1 MESGERMSQGLH
13 LLCRLGALVPLGCLE
28 RWFADSLL
36 FHPSPE
42 GLPSFLVCP
51 REIFPMEVC
60 SLPHL
65 TLIKTWVGDWGGG
78 SLHLQSSTCLA
89 FLSSDQRVAGNPTQ
103 FTMPWGRG
111 FQGELLLVGIVCL

>member
-42 GLPSFLVCP
+42 GLPSFLVCL

-65 TLIKTWVGDWGGG
+65 TLIKTWVGGGPVYTSNPPPALPSSHQIRELQGTQPNSQCLGAEAFRG
-78 SLHLQSSTCLA
+78 SSC
-89 FLSSDQRVAGNPTQ
+89 
-103 FTMPWGRG
+103 W
-111 FQGELLLVGIVCL
+111 

>member
-42 GLPSFLVCP
+42 GLPSFLVCL

-65 TLIKTWVGDWGGG
+65 TLIKTWVGGGQFTPPI
-78 SLHLQSSTCLA
+78 LHLPCLPLIRSESCREPNPIHNA
-89 FLSSDQRVAGNPTQ
+89 LGQRLSGGAPAGRN
-103 FTMPWGRG
+103 
-111 FQGELLLVGIVCL
+111 CLPVT